1 MWEEGTLRINEKSLK
16 YWVKHYEQP
25 STDYGIDGGR
35 ISKMEI
41 RLDGEAVLLNYDRG
55 WDMEPETEEAQL
67 AYAYLLKRYN

>member
-1 MWEEGTLRINEKSLK
+1 MWEEGTLRINEKNLK
-16 YWVKHYEQP
+16 YWVKHYDQP

-55 WDMEPETEEAQL
+55 WDMEPETE
-67 AYAYLLKRYN
+67 